1 MERKVF
7 TAYLYLIHYWYL
19 FWKCLLRN
27 KTHVEWART
36 WVQLLVDLQAY
47 VKQHHTT
54 GLVWAKAGTKPSG
67 GPPPP
72 PPPCG
77 LPPMDDLCLAPADPD
92 ATNRSALFAE
102 INRGADITKGK
113 YYCY

>member
-1 MERKVF
+1 
-7 TAYLYLIHYWYL
+7 
-19 FWKCLLRN
+19 
-27 KTHVEWART
+27 VEWAKT
-36 WVQLLVDLQAY
+36 WVQVLTDLQAY

-54 GLVWAKAGTKPSG
+54 GLVWAKSGSNSSGGG

-77 LPPMDDLCLAPADPD
+77 LPPMDDLSLSHDDPN
-92 ATNRSALFAE
+92 TTSRNALFAE

-113 YYCY
+113 FHFWESCIILYILKLYKYCF

>member
-1 MERKVF
+1 
-7 TAYLYLIHYWYL
+7 
-19 FWKCLLRN
+19 
-27 KTHVEWART
+27 
-36 WVQLLVDLQAY
+36 VQLLTDLQAY

-54 GLVWAKAGTKPSG
+54 GLVWAKVGSKSSS

-77 LPPMDDLCLAPADPD
+77 LPPMNDLCLAPVDPD

-113 YYCY
+113 KYHY